1 MHYITG
7 MNGMFS
13 RKKLR
18 PVFIGFLA
26 LILAGF
32 SLIPLPAQ
40 AQSGISIVRDTEI
53 ENVLREWS
61 APVIKA
67 ADLDPNAIN
76 FILVQNNDINAFV
89 AGGPNIFIFTGLLL
103 KSENPGEIVGVI
115 SHELGHIRGGH
126 LVRSRGAIENASYE
140 NVLGTI
146 LGIGAAVL
154 TGNGGAGV
162 AIATAGTSLAQNK
175 YLAFSRVQESSADQ
189 AALSYMERA
198 QMNPEGLVT
207 FMEKLESQELLP
219 ASQQVE
225 YVRTHPLTTNRI
237 SALENGLSQS
247 DFQNKTYP
255 PEWKEQHKRIIAKL
269 SAFITPQNVAWEYD
283 DRDDTIPAL
292 YARSIAAYRQN
303 NIEPA
308 LTLIDELLAKEP
320 NNPYFLELKGQM
332 LVDFGR
338 VPDAL
343 PYYKKSVEMAPK
355 SSLIRIAYA
364 HALIETASSR
374 KNANNNAM
382 LNEAIKQLDR
392 AANDEPRSPRVHRLL
407 ASAYG
412 RLGDDAMAKLHLA
425 EEALLKRELPYAE
438 RQARTALESLEEGT
452 PPYIRAKDILSFI
465 EQEQKK
471 S

>member
-1 MHYITG
+1 MHYIDR

-13 RKKLR
+13 RKISYPL
-18 PVFIGFLA
+18 L
-26 LILAGF
+26 
-32 SLIPLPAQ
+32 SLMIAAFMVLSLPAK

-61 APVIKA
+61 TPVIKA
-67 ADLDPNAIN
+67 ADLDPDSVN
-76 FILVQNNDINAFV
+76 FILVQSSDINAFV

-126 LVRSRGAIENASYE
+126 LVRTRDALEHASYE
-140 NVLGTI
+140 NVVGTI

-162 AIATAGTSLAQNK
+162 AIASGATSIAQNK
-175 YLAFSRVQESSADQ
+175 FLSFSRVQESSADQ
-189 AALSYMERA
+189 AALDYMERA
-198 QMNPEGLVT
+198 QLNPAGLVS
-207 FMEKLESQELLP
+207 FMEKLGSQELLP
-219 ASQQVE
+219 ASQQSE
-225 YVRTHPLTTNRI
+225 YVRTHPLTSNRVK
-237 SALENGLSQS
+237 ALEGGWSRSQYK
-247 DFQNKTYP
+247 DKEYP
-255 PEWKEQHKRIIAKL
+255 AAWDEQHKRIMAKL
-269 SAFITPQNVAWEYD
+269 SAFISPQNVAWEYN
-283 DRDDTIPAL
+283 DRDDSIPAL
-292 YARSIAAYRQN
+292 YARSIADYRQN
-303 NIEPA
+303 NVKLA
-308 LTLIDELLAKEP
+308 LELIDRLIDKEP

-338 VPDAL
+338 VPEAI
-343 PYYKKSVEMAPK
+343 PYYKKSVESAPK

-364 HALIETASSR
+364 HALIETAT
-374 KNANNNAM
+374 NNGTNQPAM
-382 LNEAIKQLDR
+382 LNEAIKQLER
-392 AANDEPRSPRVHRLL
+392 AMTDESRSARIHRLL

-412 RLGDDAMAKLHLA
+412 RLGNDAIAKLHLA

-438 RQARTALESLEEGT
+438 RQAKSALETLPKGT
-452 PPYIRAKDILSFI
+452 PQYIRAKDILSFI